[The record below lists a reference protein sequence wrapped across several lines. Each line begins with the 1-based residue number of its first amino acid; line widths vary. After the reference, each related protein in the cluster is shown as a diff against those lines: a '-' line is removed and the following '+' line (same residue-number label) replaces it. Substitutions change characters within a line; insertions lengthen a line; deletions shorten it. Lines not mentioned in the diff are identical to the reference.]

1 MPRSLDP
8 NSRIT
13 MVLACDQDKPK
24 ETRPEIY
31 AKAPTLGTQRVLV
44 RTLAKFRSGVSI
56 ADYDSITDS
65 LLDAAEMCLTG
76 WKNIP
81 TEFSRKGIEDVLNLE
96 EIAEVIGF
104 LASAS
109 ASATDKKKSELPP
122 SLDAVNSANPV
133 SVDVVKS

>member
-8 NSRIT
+8 NSKIT
-13 MVLACDQDKPK
+13 MVLACDQDKPA

-44 RTLAKFRSGVSI
+44 RLLAKFRSGMKIEEYDSI
-56 ADYDSITDS
+56 ADD

-109 ASATDKKKSELPP
+109 ASVDDKKKSELPR
-122 SLDAVNSANPV
+122 SSGAVNSANPA
-133 SVDVVKS
+133 SVDAVTS